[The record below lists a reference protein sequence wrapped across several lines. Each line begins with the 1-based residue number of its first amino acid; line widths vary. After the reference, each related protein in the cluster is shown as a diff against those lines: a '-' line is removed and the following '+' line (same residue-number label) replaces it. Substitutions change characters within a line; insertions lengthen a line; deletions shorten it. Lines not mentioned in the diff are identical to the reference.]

1 MATANFFN
9 ANCTRYF
16 VLGMNKYYTKED
28 VEANEMAP
36 ELVGEFDEVQTEFDY
51 QTEKENIVSELQKK
65 GWEDFDG
72 YEGEAQVI
80 AYKNKTLVYGGCEI
94 SLEIKALVRSGY
106 YEGACMDL
114 SGKVT
119 IDSAGDYWTG
129 SPEYDMFDDGEF
141 SEISVV
147 DDNWTGNPGL
157 DHIQAKNIINK
168 LNSIIED
175 LKIEAEYAF
184 SRGCEREMFQ
194 AYHCSNGEAG
204 YFNIQKKLYQEMDE
218 ENQGKAA

>member
-1 MATANFFN
+1 MATGNFYN
-9 ANCTRYF
+9 ANCSRYF
-16 VLGMNKYYTKED
+16 VFGMNRYYTKED
-28 VEANEMAP
+28 VEECDLDP
-36 ELVGEFDEVQTEFDY
+36 ELEGEFDELGTETDY
-51 QTEKENIVSELQKK
+51 DFAKQNIVSGLQAN
-65 GWEDFDG
+65 GWEDCDE
-72 YEGEAQVI
+72 YEGDARVI
-80 AYKNKTLVYGGCEI
+80 AYKDKSLVYGGCEI

-129 SPEYDMFDDGEF
+129 SPEYDLFDDFDE
-141 SEISVV
+141 SYVI
-147 DDNWTGNPGL
+147 DDNWTGNAGL
-157 DHIQAKNIINK
+157 DHLQSKNIIKK

-194 AYHCSNGEAG
+194 AYHCSNGETG

-218 ENQGKAA
+218 ENQDKAA

>member
-1 MATANFFN
+1 MATCNFMS

-16 VLGMNKYYTKED
+16 AIGMNRYFTKED
-28 VEANEMAP
+28 VEECDLDP
-36 ELVGEFDEVQTEFDY
+36 EIEGEFDEFGTETDY
-51 QTEKENIVSELQKK
+51 EDSKQNIVSGLQEK
-65 GWEDFDG
+65 GWDDFNG
-72 YEGEAQVI
+72 YEGDACVI
-80 AYKNKTLVYGGCEI
+80 ASKDKSLVYGGCEI

-129 SPEYDMFDDGEF
+129 SPEYDLFDDFDE
-141 SEISVV
+141 SYVI
-147 DDNWTGNPGL
+147 DDNWTGNAGL
-157 DHIQAKNIINK
+157 DHLQAKNIIKK

-194 AYHCSNGEAG
+194 AYHCSNGETG

-218 ENQGKAA
+218 ENQDKAA

>member
-1 MATANFFN
+1 MATCNFYN
-9 ANCTRYF
+9 ENCSRYF
-16 VLGMNKYYTKED
+16 VIGMNRYFTKED
-28 VEANEMAP
+28 VEECDLDP
-36 ELVGEFDEVQTEFDY
+36 ELEGEFDEFGTETDY
-51 QTEKENIVSELQKK
+51 EDSKQNIVSGLQAK
-65 GWEDFDG
+65 GWQDYDG
-72 YEGEAQVI
+72 YEGDARVI
-80 AYKNKTLVYGGCEI
+80 AYKDKSLVYGGCEI

-119 IDSAGDYWTG
+119 IVSAGDYWTG

-147 DDNWTGNPGL
+147 DDNWTGNAGL
-157 DHIQAKNIINK
+157 NHLQAKNIIKK
-168 LNSIIED
+168 LNAIIED

-194 AYHCSNGEAG
+194 AYHCSNGETG

-218 ENQGKAA
+218 ENQDNAA

>member
-1 MATANFFN
+1 MATGNFYN
-9 ANCTRYF
+9 VNCSRYF
-16 VLGMNKYYTKED
+16 VLGMNKYYTQED
-28 VEANEMAP
+28 VEENGLDP
-36 ELVGEFDEVQTEFDY
+36 ELVGECDEVLTDMDFQAD
-51 QTEKENIVSELQKK
+51 KENIVSDLEAK
-65 GWEDFDG
+65 GWNSYDG
-72 YEGEAQVI
+72 YEDDAHVI
-80 AYKNKTLVYGGCEI
+80 AYKTKTFDYGGCEI
-94 SLEIKALVRSGY
+94 SLEINALVRSGY

-114 SGKVT
+114 SGKVSVYGGW
-119 IDSAGDYWTG
+119 DSWCHET
-129 SPEYDMFDDGEF
+129 PEYDMFDDIDENAV
-141 SEISVV
+141 I
-147 DDNWTGNPGL
+147 DDDWTNNPGL
-157 DHIQAKNIINK
+157 NCLQAKNIIKK

>member
-1 MATANFFN
+1 MATCNFYN
-9 ANCTRYF
+9 ENCSRYF
-16 VLGMNKYYTKED
+16 VFGMNRYYTKED
-28 VEANEMAP
+28 VEECDLDP
-36 ELVGEFDEVQTEFDY
+36 QLEGELDEFETEADY
-51 QTEKENIVSELQKK
+51 AFAKQNIVSGLRKK
-65 GWEDFDG
+65 GWQDYDG
-72 YEGEAQVI
+72 YEGDARVI
-80 AYKNKTLVYGGCEI
+80 AYKDKSLVYGGCEI

-129 SPEYDMFDDGEF
+129 SPEYDMFDDFDE
-141 SEISVV
+141 SYVI
-147 DDNWTGNPGL
+147 DDNWTGNAGL
-157 DHIQAKNIINK
+157 DHLQAKNIIKK

-194 AYHCSNGEAG
+194 AYHCSNGETG
-204 YFNIQKKLYQEMDE
+204 YFNIQKKLYQEMDD
-218 ENQGKAA
+218 ENQNNAA

>member
-1 MATANFFN
+1 MATGNFYN
-9 ANCTRYF
+9 ANCSRYF
-16 VLGMNKYYTKED
+16 VFGMNRYYTKED
-28 VEANEMAP
+28 VEECDLDP
-36 ELVGEFDEVQTEFDY
+36 ELEGEFDEFGTETDY
-51 QTEKENIVSELQKK
+51 EDSKQNIVSGLQAK
-65 GWEDFDG
+65 GWEDYDG
-72 YEGEAQVI
+72 YEDDARVI
-80 AYKNKTLVYGGCEI
+80 AYKDKSLVYGGCEI

-129 SPEYDMFDDGEF
+129 SPEYDMFDDFDE
-141 SEISVV
+141 SYVI
-147 DDNWTGNPGL
+147 DDNWTGNAGL
-157 DHIQAKNIINK
+157 DHLQAKNIIKK

-194 AYHCSNGEAG
+194 AYHCSNGETG
-204 YFNIQKKLYQEMDE
+204 YFNIQKKLYQEMDD
-218 ENQGKAA
+218 ENQNNAA

>member
-1 MATANFFN
+1 MATGNFYN
-9 ANCTRYF
+9 ENCSRYF
-16 VLGMNKYYTKED
+16 AIGMNRYFTKED
-28 VEANEMAP
+28 VEECDLDP
-36 ELVGEFDEVQTEFDY
+36 ELEGEFDEFGTETDY
-51 QTEKENIVSELQKK
+51 EDSKQNIVSGLQAK
-65 GWEDFDG
+65 GWEDYDG
-72 YEGEAQVI
+72 YEDDARVI
-80 AYKNKTLVYGGCEI
+80 AYKDKSLFYGGCEI

-129 SPEYDMFDDGEF
+129 SPEYDMFDDFDE
-141 SEISVV
+141 SYVI
-147 DDNWTGNPGL
+147 DDNWTGNAGL
-157 DHIQAKNIINK
+157 DHLQAKNIIKK

-194 AYHCSNGEAG
+194 AYHCSNGETG
-204 YFNIQKKLYQEMDE
+204 YFNIQKKLYQEMDD
-218 ENQGKAA
+218 ENQNNAA

>member
-1 MATANFFN
+1 MAVANFFN

-157 DHIQAKNIINK
+157 DHLQAKNIINK

-184 SRGCEREMFQ
+184 SRGCEREMLQ

-204 YFNIQKKLYQEMDE
+204 YFNIQKKLYKEMDE

>member
-1 MATANFFN
+1 MATGNFFN

-80 AYKNKTLVYGGCEI
+80 AYKNKALVYGGCEI

-114 SGKVT
+114 SGKVI
-119 IDSAGDYWTG
+119 IDSSGDYWTG

-157 DHIQAKNIINK
+157 DHLQAKNIINK

-204 YFNIQKKLYQEMDE
+204 YFNIQKKLYKEMDE